1 MPQQVLD
8 GELFT
13 ARGGFQDTVSIVRAQ
28 NRPERWKLNISYQ
41 VFDVPSLVDQPF
53 EQRLEWLRKEVSSKG
68 SMYWVSVVKHEVC
81 KSRKH
86 LFEKLDEVC
95 ELKGEGLMLREPGS
109 MYTEGRS
116 RSLLKV
122 KRFLDADAVVR
133 RHERGSGKN
142 IDVTGALGVEMLD
155 DNGKPTGKC
164 FKIGTGLSDAQ
175 RRNPPRIG
183 AVVMFRY
190 QELSRSGTPRFPSYI
205 GERAD

>member
-1 MPQQVLD
+1 MLD

-13 ARGGFQDTVSIVRAQ
+13 TRGGFQDTVSIVRAQ
-28 NRPERWKLNISYQ
+28 NRPERWKFNVSYQ
-41 VFDVPSLVDQPF
+41 VFDVPSLIYQPF
-53 EQRLEWLRKEVSSKG
+53 EQRLEWLRKKLSGRG
-68 SMYWVSVVKHEVC
+68 SIRWVSVVEHEVC

-109 MYTEGRS
+109 MYTQGRS

-122 KRFLDADAVVR
+122 KRFLDADAVVKG
-133 RHERGSGKN
+133 HEKGSGKN
-142 IDVTGALGVEMLD
+142 INVTGALNVEMLD

-164 FKIGTGLSDAQ
+164 FKIGTGLTDAQ
-175 RRNPPRIG
+175 RRNPPKIG
-183 AVVMFRY
+183 TVVMYRY
-190 QELSRSGTPRFPSYI
+190 QELSNSGTPRFPSYI